1 MNTQKTDTE
10 QKKHSKNLL
19 YQLESIVKTLYPNY
33 KTENPYESYLVFY
46 YQELDIE
53 DVLLFKRLLRS
64 ITLLNHKER
73 VQSNK
78 RYTSS
83 YADVL
88 TTIELI
94 SRHTI
99 NDVILRSYVQLK
111 DVFKENTFTKLQA
124 SRVLRKSM
132 RSIDRYLQLWSHLK
146 LIEKTNIKQGSKHT
160 YKLLGYTN
168 SVYTEETILDEFE
181 DYKGFIDLQQRT

>member
-1 MNTQKTDTE
+1 MKATYN
-10 QKKHSKNLL
+10 KNIL
-19 YQLESIVKTLYPNY
+19 YQLESIVKTLYPNH
-33 KTENPYESYLVFY
+33 KTENPYEEYLAFY
-46 YQELDIE
+46 YKELDIE

-73 VQSNK
+73 VQSNR

-94 SRHTI
+94 SKHTI
-99 NDVILRSYVQLK
+99 NDIILRSYVQLK
-111 DVFKENTFTKLQA
+111 EIFTDNPFTKLQA

-132 RSIDRYLQLWSHLK
+132 RSIDRYLKLWVDLK
-146 LIEKTNIKQGSKHT
+146 LAEKTQIKQGSKHT
-160 YKLLGYTN
+160 YKLLGYTRPD
-168 SVYTEETILDEFE
+168 YTEENIVEEFYQE
-181 DYKGFIDLQQRT
+181 TMQ